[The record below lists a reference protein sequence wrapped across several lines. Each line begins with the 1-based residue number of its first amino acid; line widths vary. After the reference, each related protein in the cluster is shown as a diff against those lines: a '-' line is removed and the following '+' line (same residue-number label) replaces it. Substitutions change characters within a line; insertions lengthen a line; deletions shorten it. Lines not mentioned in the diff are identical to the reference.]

1 MDGTQTI
8 TGDITLHNPE
18 FRGLSVT
25 GDVVITCVNLNEVVN
40 LNSTVVITGVKTF
53 TTVNVLS
60 SVRAGDVNVGQFG
73 TIDGVVISELFF
85 GDSLMKTGTA
95 VQSLIGRSLN
105 VLIAESA
112 TGTNLANL
120 ERRV

>member
-1 MDGTQTI
+1 M
-8 TGDITLHNPE
+8 
-18 FRGLSVT
+18 T
-25 GDVVITCVNLNEVVN
+25 GDVVVNGLKLNDVVT
-40 LNSTVVITGVKTF
+40 LNSDTVITGVKTI
-53 TTVNVLS
+53 TNINVLS